1 MSDKL
6 FPHSIKALVVGMFF
20 CSTLL
25 NVSQAS
31 AFQNGTPKP
40 PSIVS
45 VQSVKKSGGVF
56 DLKVV
61 LSVFPGNSEL
71 PTTSTIV
78 KAGGKSCKAIGLK
91 TTCTIKNLKAK
102 LKVSISA
109 TSQNKNGSS
118 PRSAVVSYMMGSAK
132 KTIIGETTI
141 APAVNQPTTTV
152 ASTSTSPPSGGSYV
166 IGYGLRP

>member
-1 MSDKL
+1 MSDTMI
-6 FPHSIKALVVGMFF
+6 PRSIKALVSGVIL
-20 CSTLL
+20 CSALL
-25 NVSQAS
+25 SVSQAS

-45 VQSVKKSGGVF
+45 VQSVKKSGGLY
-56 DLKVV
+56 DLKIV

-78 KAGGKSCKAIGLK
+78 RAGGKTCKALGLR
-91 TTCTIKNLKAK
+91 TTCTIKNLKK
-102 LKVSISA
+102 QLNVSISA

-118 PRSAVVSYMMGSAK
+118 PRSAAVKYTIGSAK
-132 KTIIGETTI
+132 KTISSGTTI
-141 APAVNQPTTTV
+141 APAINQTTTTV
-152 ASTSTSPPSGGSYV
+152 VSASTSPPSGGSYV

>member
-1 MSDKL
+1 MSDKMI
-6 FPHSIKALVVGMFF
+6 PRSIKALVSGLIL
-20 CSTLL
+20 CSALL
-25 NVSQAS
+25 SVSQAS

-40 PSIVS
+40 PSIVT
-45 VQSVKKSGGVF
+45 VQSVKKSGGMY
-56 DLKVV
+56 DLKIV

-78 KAGGKSCKAIGLK
+78 KAGGKSCKAPGLK

-102 LKVSISA
+102 LKVSIIA

-118 PRSAVVSYMMGSAK
+118 PKSSTVSYTVGGSTK
-132 KTIIGETTI
+132 SISSGTTN
-141 APAVNQPTTTV
+141 APAVNQTTTTV
-152 ASTSTSPPSGGSYV
+152 VSATTSQPSGGSYV